1 MVWLGV
7 AITAAAAL
15 SLFAAYW
22 RSTKAEPYSAY
33 GWIDLSIIAAAEMA
47 LSLEVKPVAVYFT
60 PIVWTGYIMAID
72 AAVFSLRGRSLL
84 RTEPQAFVWMAILSI
99 FLWFVFEGY
108 NMRLRNWTYVGLPR
122 NFVAR
127 YVGYGWSFATI
138 WPALLETTEFLLAT
152 CFRGMSSAPE
162 PPVPRKTTGP
172 WIVVGLAMVT
182 IPLLVP
188 LDWGVYLF
196 GSVWV
201 GFILLIDPLNY
212 RARRPSV
219 WGDISEGSWGRLWAL
234 MLAGGICGIFW
245 EFWNYWAE
253 GKWFY
258 IFPILEQWT
267 IFEMPVVGYLG
278 FPVFAVEVFALYVF
292 VVSWLKLPFYEPR

>member
-7 AITAAAAL
+7 AITAAAAFYL
-15 SLFAAYW
+15 VAAYR
-22 RSTKAEPYSAY
+22 RSSKTAPYAPY
-33 GWIDLSIIAAAEMA
+33 GWIGLGIIAVAEMA
-47 LSLEVKPVAVYFT
+47 LYLQVKPVAVYFT

-84 RTEPQAFVWMAILSI
+84 RTEPQAFVWMATLSI
-99 FLWFVFEGY
+99 FLCFAFEGY
-108 NMRLRNWTYVGLPR
+108 NMRLQNWYYAGLPG

-152 CFRGMSSAPE
+152 CFKGRRSTPE
-162 PPVPRKTTGP
+162 PPVPRKTTAP

-182 IPLLVP
+182 VPLLVP
-188 LDWGVYLF
+188 PDWGVYLF
-196 GSVWV
+196 GSVWL

-253 GKWFY
+253 GKCFY

-292 VVSWLKLPFYEPR
+292 VVSWLELPFYEPR

>member
-7 AITAAAAL
+7 AITAAAAFC
-15 SLFAAYW
+15 LFAAY
-22 RSTKAEPYSAY
+22 RRTPKTEPYAAY
-33 GWIDLSIIAAAEMA
+33 GWIGLGIIAAAEIA
-47 LSLEVKPVAVYFT
+47 LYLEVKPVAVYFT

-84 RTEPQAFVWMAILSI
+84 RTEPQAFVWMATLSI

-108 NMRLRNWTYVGLPR
+108 NMRLQNWYYTGLPR
-122 NFVAR
+122 NFVAL

-152 CFRGMSSAPE
+152 RFRGRRSTPE
-162 PPVPRKTTGP
+162 PPVPRKTTAP

-182 IPLLVP
+182 VPPLVP

-196 GSVWV
+196 GSVWL

-219 WGDISEGSWGRLWAL
+219 WGDISEGSLGRLWAL

-245 EFWNYWAE
+245 SS
-253 GKWFY
+253 G
-258 IFPILEQWT
+258 T
-267 IFEMPVVGYLG
+267 IGPKANGSTSSPSSSSGLSLRC
-278 FPVFAVEVFALYVF
+278 P
-292 VVSWLKLPFYEPR
+292 

>member
-234 MLAGGICGIFW
+234 MLA
-245 EFWNYWAE
+245 EAYAE
-253 GKWFY
+253 SFGSSG
-258 IFPILEQWT
+258 T
-267 IFEMPVVGYLG
+267 IGRKASGSTSSPYSSSGPSLRC
-278 FPVFAVEVFALYVF
+278 P
-292 VVSWLKLPFYEPR
+292 